1 MIDDDDD
8 DDDDALFL
16 HFPPPGK
23 ALYCVGLSSQM
34 FAAHAHRG
42 GRFPLLSPLND
53 FADGQDASAINEL
66 ESGRGLLYYYLPT
79 VLLEKSSENSWFTFL
94 SGTGEKRGEQTTLL
108 TRHSC

>member
-1 MIDDDDD
+1 MIDD

-53 FADGQDASAINEL
+53 FADGANEDKTTWETIVSNVVVVASSINE
-66 ESGRGLLYYYLPT
+66 S
-79 VLLEKSSENSWFTFL
+79 KSLGAVCS
-94 SGTGEKRGEQTTLL
+94 TTINQL
-108 TRHSC
+108 